1 MRIGAAC
8 VSPAL
13 RCWGEGAMARYIVFT
28 LSCAWVLSCSAVSAQ
43 PSSRQNVLPLK
54 LYGQHLV
61 VVRGSIGTL
70 ENRNLVIDTGAYP
83 SIIDGAVAKKLH
95 LTGQAEELGAV
106 TSTLRRP
113 AVMVHSF
120 DVGPIH
126 AEDVRSLVQDLSAAS
141 QKFGVR
147 IDALIGLDVLA
158 HSSFRIDYG
167 ARKMYFGP
175 VEPLPSSAPF
185 RVVDAKLCV
194 DLRAGSRSVR
204 LLVDTGAEKLLLFGS
219 RFPGLAAPTLRTQEF
234 TNVSGNFRLRQI
246 RLDRLQLG
254 DTNLAGEQ
262 IYVSDAANLPPY
274 PFDGFLSTA
283 QFRQIA
289 FDFERQEFSWMTN
302 DERRDHFRMASGS
315 SISLPNSSMALP
327 YVNAAIEE
335 APAPTITSEYCGER
349 GAPGVTCG
357 LR

>member
-1 MRIGAAC
+1 
-8 VSPAL
+8 
-13 RCWGEGAMARYIVFT
+13 MARYIVFT

-43 PSSRQNVLPLK
+43 TSSRQNVLPLR
-54 LYGQHLV
+54 LYGEHLV

-95 LTGQAEELGAV
+95 LTGQAEELDAV
-106 TSTLRRP
+106 TRTLRRP
-113 AVMVHSF
+113 AAMVPSF

-126 AEDVRSLVQDLSAAS
+126 AEDVRGLVHDLSAAS

-158 HSSFRIDYG
+158 RSSFRIDYG
-167 ARKMYFGP
+167 TRKMYFGP
-175 VEPLPSSAPF
+175 VEPLPSSAPI

-234 TNVSGNFRLRQI
+234 TNVSGNFSLRQS
-246 RLDRLQLG
+246 RFDRLQLG
-254 DTNLAGEQ
+254 DTNLAEEQ

-283 QFRQIA
+283 HFRQIA
-289 FDFERQEFSWMTN
+289 FDFERQEFSWTTN
-302 DERRDHFRMASGS
+302 DERRDHVRMASGF

-327 YVNAAIEE
+327 YVNAAIAET
-335 APAPTITSEYCGER
+335 PPPTITSEYCGER
-349 GAPGVTCG
+349 AAPGVSCG

>member
-1 MRIGAAC
+1 
-8 VSPAL
+8 
-13 RCWGEGAMARYIVFT
+13 MARYIVFT
-28 LSCAWVLSCSAVSAQ
+28 LSCTWVLSCSALLAQ
-43 PSSRQNVLPLK
+43 PGSRQNVLPLK
-54 LYGQHLV
+54 LYGQHLI
-61 VVRGSIGTL
+61 VVRGSIGNF

-83 SIIDGAVAKKLH
+83 SIIDRAVAKKLR
-95 LTGQAEELGAV
+95 LTGRAEELDAV
-106 TSTLRRP
+106 TRTLKRP
-113 AVMVHSF
+113 AVMVPSF

-126 AEDVRSLVQDLSAAS
+126 AESVRSLVEDLSAAS
-141 QKFGVR
+141 EKFGVR

-185 RVVDAKLCV
+185 QITDAKLCV
-194 DLRAGSRSVR
+194 DLHAGNRSVR

-219 RFPGLAAPTLRTQEF
+219 RLPELAAPTTQTQEF

-246 RLDRLQLG
+246 RFDRLQLG
-254 DTNLAGEQ
+254 ETNLAGEQ

-289 FDFERQEFSWMTN
+289 FDFERQEFGWMSN
-302 DERRDHFRMASGS
+302 DERREHVQMAAS
-315 SISLPNSSMALP
+315 SSKPLPATSTAVPSMD
-327 YVNAAIEE
+327 AAIEE
-335 APAPTITSEYCGER
+335 TSSPSITPGSCGDRE
-349 GAPGVTCG
+349 APGVTCA
-357 LR
+357 LRFSLRP